1 MSQRYGRQYIRSQR
15 HAKQGSD
22 QTLLIFIDE
31 EGSGGGHFV
40 RADPSLGGLE
50 AAQ

>member
-1 MSQRYGRQYIRSQR
+1 MSQRYDRQYIRSHR
-15 HAKQGSD
+15 YAKQRSD
-22 QTLLIFIDE
+22 DTLLVSIDE
-31 EGSGGGHFV
+31 EDSGGGHFV